1 MGFLNKKPIIKTEGF
16 HPIDLNEDN
25 VQAIFNRCGKANA
38 DGSTTWD
45 EEALQK
51 NRAEIRYLL
60 GQLALVH
67 EGVEEHAWNNAF
79 FKKYTGEAWTGAV
92 NSAIALLN
100 MGFKSGFSGFFE
112 KDSMKFVKLQL
123 IYLKPTLSPQDPKFA
138 AWWEGADGLMIQ
150 AEAAESEN
158 KLSEALSL
166 YEKAAQLGN
175 AGAQYIC
182 GEMYYDGKGTAVD
195 YAKALYWYEKAAKQN
210 HLLAQLECRKMY
222 EKGEGT
228 AADEAKALYWLEKA
242 AEQGNAYDQYEC
254 GEMYDDGRDLHHGGI
269 PKDKDKA
276 AKALYWYEKAAEQ
289 GHEDAQLTCSLWYD
303 NGYGTTV
310 NKAKALY
317 WMEKRAERGD
327 ATAQFA
333 CGMRYIIGEGTEPDL
348 AKAKA
353 WIQKAA
359 AQTED
364 KEIQEQAKEYLR
376 DYF

>member
-25 VQAIFNRCGKANA
+25 VQAIFHRCGKVNA

-45 EEALQK
+45 EEALKK
-51 NRAEIRYLL
+51 NRVEIRYLL

-79 FKKYTGEAWTGAV
+79 FKRYTGEAWTGAV

-112 KDSMKFVKLQL
+112 KDSKKFVKLQL

-150 AEAAESEN
+150 AEAAESED

-166 YEKAAQLGN
+166 YEKAAQLGS
-175 AGAQYIC
+175 AEAEYKC
-182 GEMYYDGKGTAVD
+182 GEMYDDGKGTAVD

-222 EKGEGT
+222 EKGKGT
-228 AADEAKALYWLEKA
+228 AVDEAKALYWLEKA
-242 AEQGNAYDQYEC
+242 AEQGSAYDQYEC
-254 GEMYDDGRDLHHGGI
+254 GEMYDDGRDLHHGGT

-333 CGMRYIIGEGTEPDL
+333 CGMRYIIGDGTEPDL

>member
-1 MGFLNKKPIIKTEGF
+1 M
-16 HPIDLNEDN
+16 
-25 VQAIFNRCGKANA
+25 
-38 DGSTTWD
+38 
-45 EEALQK
+45 
-51 NRAEIRYLL
+51 
-60 GQLALVH
+60 
-67 EGVEEHAWNNAF
+67 
-79 FKKYTGEAWTGAV
+79 
-92 NSAIALLN
+92 
-100 MGFKSGFSGFFE
+100 
-112 KDSMKFVKLQL
+112 
-123 IYLKPTLSPQDPKFA
+123 KPTLSPQDPKFA

-150 AEAAESEN
+150 AEAAESED

-175 AGAQYIC
+175 AGAEY
-182 GEMYYDGKGTAVD
+182 K
-195 YAKALYWYEKAAKQN
+195 
-210 HLLAQLECRKMY
+210 
-222 EKGEGT
+222 
-228 AADEAKALYWLEKA
+228 
-242 AEQGNAYDQYEC
+242 C
-254 GEMYDDGRDLHHGGI
+254 GEMYDDGRDLHHGGT

-333 CGMRYIIGEGTEPDL
+333 CGMRYILGEGTEPDL
-348 AKAKA
+348 AKAKE

>member
-1 MGFLNKKPIIKTEGF
+1 
-16 HPIDLNEDN
+16 
-25 VQAIFNRCGKANA
+25 
-38 DGSTTWD
+38 
-45 EEALQK
+45 
-51 NRAEIRYLL
+51 
-60 GQLALVH
+60 
-67 EGVEEHAWNNAF
+67 
-79 FKKYTGEAWTGAV
+79 
-92 NSAIALLN
+92 
-100 MGFKSGFSGFFE
+100 
-112 KDSMKFVKLQL
+112 MKFVKLQL

-317 WMEKRAERGD
+317 WMEKTRRTGRRHRPVRVRHAIHPGRGYGARPGQSERVD
-327 ATAQFA
+327 TKS
-333 CGMRYIIGEGTEPDL
+333 RR
-348 AKAKA
+348 
-353 WIQKAA
+353 
-359 AQTED
+359 QTED
-364 KEIQEQAKEYLR
+364 KEVQEQAKEYLR